1 MLKHLSLANLAHG
14 SDKIEITHIIGK
26 LRGKALLG
34 IRRDFRYRVDAFR
47 GHGFNLL
54 VAHAPA
60 GLSARAVP
68 AGVAT
73 LSLQSSRVC

>member
-1 MLKHLSLANLAHG
+1 MRYKTELLSV
-14 SDKIEITHIIGK
+14 
-26 LRGKALLG
+26 RW
-34 IRRDFRYRVDAFR
+34 DFRYRVDAFR

-60 GLSARAVP
+60 GLSAHAFP

-73 LSLQSSRVC
+73 LSLQIK